1 MATERQLQFR
11 VGMLVIMAAS
21 VCIALVV
28 RFGDAQH
35 FLKKRYP
42 LTIHLENS
50 SGLYHAAPVMLSGLA
65 IGAVGD
71 IELDLRR
78 GGVNVQIE
86 VQEKIRLPIDSRVV
100 VMKSLMGEAA
110 VEIVR
115 GQEKSWLE
123 PGSEIEGIAGADPL
137 VMLQRLEVR
146 TLDTLS
152 AFAATGNEWQQV
164 AKNLNALMDTE
175 KGHLDQ
181 VIEQLAVSLQE
192 FSETMRA
199 ANQMVQSANEIVSD
213 PAAQQAIKET
223 LTSLPKLVGSTKATI
238 DETRQTVVATRQV
251 LDGMNRNL
259 VNLSQVTE
267 PVGKRGEQ
275 MVAKLDSSLTNIDT
289 LLTELTRFARVVNQ
303 KDGSLQKFIANPS
316 LYDNLDRS
324 SQSMMVLMRNL
335 EPILRDMKEFSDKVA
350 RNPELLGVGGAVRPS
365 SGLKDEEM
373 LNSKRK
379 PVQQSA
385 APVARGKA
393 PR

>member
-11 VGMLVIMAAS
+11 VGSLVILATS
-21 VCIALVV
+21 VCIALVI
-28 RFGDAQH
+28 RFGDTQQL
-35 FLKKRYP
+35 LKKRYP

-50 SGLYHAAPVMLSGLA
+50 AGLYPAAPVMLSGLA
-65 IGAVGD
+65 IGSVRQ
-71 IELDLRR
+71 IELDLNH

-100 VMKSLMGEAA
+100 VTKSLMGEAA
-110 VEIVR
+110 VEFVR
-115 GQEKSWLE
+115 GKDTDYLE
-123 PGSEIEGIAGADPL
+123 PGSEVLGMAGSDPL
-137 VMLQRLEVR
+137 AMLQRLETR
-146 TLDTLS
+146 TLDTLT
-152 AFAATGNEWQQV
+152 AFAATGQEWQLV
-164 AKNLNALMDTE
+164 AKNLNTLMDTE

-181 VIEQLAVSLQE
+181 VVEQLAASLHE
-192 FSETMRA
+192 FSNTMKV
-199 ANQMVQSANEIVSD
+199 ANQMVTAANEIVAD
-213 PAAQQAIKET
+213 PASQRAIKET
-223 LTSLPKLVGSTKATI
+223 LTALPKLVGSTKATI
-238 DETRQTVVATRQV
+238 DETRHAVAATRQV

-275 MVAKLDSSLTNIDT
+275 MVAKLDSSLTNIDM
-289 LLTELTRFARVVNQ
+289 LLTELNRFARVVNQ
-303 KDGSLQKFIANPS
+303 KDGTLQKFIANPS

-324 SQSMMVLMRNL
+324 SQSMVVLMRNL
-335 EPILRDMKEFSDKVA
+335 EPIMRDMKEFSDKIA

-379 PVQQSA
+379 PTQPAA
-385 APVARGKA
+385 APVARGKS

>member
-11 VGMLVIMAAS
+11 VGMLVLIATS
-21 VCIALVV
+21 VCIALVL
-28 RFGDAQH
+28 RFGDTQQ

-50 SGLYHAAPVMLSGLA
+50 AGLYPAAPVMLSGLA
-65 IGAVGD
+65 IGSVRQ
-71 IELDLRR
+71 IELDLDQ

-86 VQEKIRLPIDSRVV
+86 VQEKIRLPVDSRVV
-100 VMKSLMGEAA
+100 VTKSLMGEAA
-110 VEIVR
+110 VEFVR
-115 GQEKSWLE
+115 GQDPEYLE
-123 PGSEIEGIAGADPL
+123 PGNQIRGIAGADPL
-137 VMLQRLEVR
+137 VMLQRLETR
-146 TLDTLS
+146 TLDTLG
-152 AFAATGNEWQQV
+152 AFAATGQEWQLV

-175 KGHLDQ
+175 KGNLDQ
-181 VIEQLAVSLQE
+181 VVERLAVSLHE
-192 FSETMRA
+192 FSNTMKA
-199 ANQMVQSANEIVSD
+199 ANQMVTSANEIVAD
-213 PAAQQAIKET
+213 PASQRAIKET
-223 LTSLPKLVGSTKATI
+223 LTSLPKLVNATKVTI
-238 DETRQTVVATRQV
+238 DETRQTVVSTRQV

-275 MVAKLDSSLTNIDT
+275 MVAKLDSSLTNIDM

-303 KDGSLQKFIANPS
+303 KDGSLQKFVGSPS

-324 SQSMMVLMRNL
+324 SQSMVVLMKNL
-335 EPILRDMKEFSDKVA
+335 ESVMRDMKEFSDKIA

-379 PVQQSA
+379 AVPSLTP
-385 APVARGKA
+385 PVARGKS
-393 PR
+393 PH